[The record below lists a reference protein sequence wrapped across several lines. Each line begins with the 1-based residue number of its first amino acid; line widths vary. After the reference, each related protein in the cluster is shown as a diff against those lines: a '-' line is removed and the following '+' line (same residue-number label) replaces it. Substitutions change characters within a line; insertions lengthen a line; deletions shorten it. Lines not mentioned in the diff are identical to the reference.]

1 MKPAQL
7 IVFDGT
13 CILCNRFIQFIL
25 KKDKNAHFY
34 FSSYQGLPAD
44 IDQHG
49 LEVAKEESISY
60 QRHGKWHQRS
70 SAVLFIYQDLFG
82 KLHYTQL
89 AWLMPRFLRD
99 FLYDIIA
106 LNRYKW
112 FGKKDSCMMPDPIFK
127 TRFIG

>member
-34 FSSYQGLPAD
+34 FSTYQGLPAE
-44 IDQHG
+44 IDQQG
-49 LEVAKEESISY
+49 LKIAKEESISY
-60 QRHGKWHQRS
+60 LRLGKWHQRS
-70 SAVLFIYQDLFG
+70 AAVLFIYQDLFG
-82 KLHYTQL
+82 KLHYMQL
-89 AWLMPRFLRD
+89 AWLVPRFIRD

-106 LNRYKW
+106 QNRHKW
-112 FGKKDSCMMPDPIFK
+112 FGKQESCLLPDPAFK
-127 TRFIG
+127 ARFIG

>member
-7 IVFDGT
+7 IVYDGT
-13 CILCNRFIQFIL
+13 CILCNRFIQFVL
-25 KKDKNAHFY
+25 KKDKNADFY
-34 FSSYQGLPAD
+34 FSTYQGLPAD

-70 SAVLFIYQDLFG
+70 SAVLFIYHDLFG

-89 AWLMPRFLRD
+89 AWLLPRFLRD
-99 FLYDIIA
+99 LLYDIIA

>member
-13 CILCNRFIQFIL
+13 CILCNRFIQFVL

-34 FSSYQGLPAD
+34 FSSYQGLPAE
-44 IDQHG
+44 IDQRG
-49 LEVAKEESISY
+49 LKIAKEDSISY
-60 QRHGKWHQRS
+60 LRHTKWHQRS
-70 SAVLFIYQDLFG
+70 AAVLFIYQDLFG

-89 AWLMPRFLRD
+89 AWLLPRFLRD
-99 FLYDIIA
+99 LLYDIIA

-112 FGKKDSCMMPDPIFK
+112 FGKKDSCMMPDPLFK

>member
-7 IVFDGT
+7 IVYDGT
-13 CILCNRFIQFIL
+13 CILCNRFIQFVL

-34 FSSYQGLPAD
+34 FSTYQGLPAD

-70 SAVLFIYQDLFG
+70 SAVLFIYHDLFG

-112 FGKKDSCMMPDPIFK
+112 FGKKDSCMMPDPLFK
-127 TRFIG
+127 RRFIG